1 MISKSYMLDFLF
13 KNPKKQGGIWKYADF
28 YAEKIGE
35 KDRLILGDGNTPL
48 EENRSINNILGIE
61 HLYFKRED
69 KNECGSLKG
78 RSLAYQ
84 ISLAKE
90 RGFKN
95 ITISTSGNAG
105 IATAAYARKANMRAF
120 IFISPDTDEA
130 KVADI
135 QKYNPIT
142 IKSKRAIRLAN
153 YVAAKYTMPNLRPS
167 LDDDSIEGFKSI
179 AFEIT
184 DEVGDVDAVFT
195 FVTSGSSFIGM
206 YRGFEKYFAM
216 EKNRKIPKM
225 YAVQSGEIFS
235 IAEEFDENRDNINSI
250 NNPNEDEESR
260 AGRLGVKNT
269 ARKKEVLDIIKK
281 TGGRGVY
288 VSAEEI
294 TEARNILES
303 KGVQTSPE
311 GCASLAGFIKTQDK
325 EKFEKAAC
333 IFSGK
338 LRKTGVR
345 VDETKIYSAENF
357 KEVDEIVKNY
367 IR

>member
-1 MISKSYMLDFLF
+1 MLDFLF

-28 YAEKIGE
+28 YAEKIE
-35 KDRLILGDGNTPL
+35 KKNRLILGDGDTPL
-48 EENRSINNILGIE
+48 EENRSLNNILGIE
-61 HLYFKRED
+61 HLYLKRED

-90 RGFKN
+90 RGFKD

-105 IATAAYARKANMRAF
+105 ISAAAYAKKANMRAF
-120 IFISPDTDEA
+120 IFISPDTEIA
-130 KVADI
+130 KIADI
-135 QKYNPIT
+135 QKYDPII
-142 IKSKRAIRLAN
+142 IKSKRAIRFAN
-153 YVAAKYTMPNLRPS
+153 YVAAKYKFPNLRPS

-179 AFEIT
+179 ASEIA
-184 DEVGDVDAVFT
+184 EEAGDVDAVFT

-250 NNPNEDEESR
+250 NNSNEDKDLR

-269 ARKKEVLDIIKK
+269 ARKKEILDIIKK
-281 TGGRGVY
+281 TGGIGIY
-288 VSAEEI
+288 ASAEEI
-294 TEARNILES
+294 TKARNILES
-303 KGVQTSPE
+303 KGIRTSPE

-325 EKFEKAAC
+325 EKFEKAVC

-338 LRKTGVR
+338 LRKAGSR

-357 KEVDEIVKNY
+357 EEVDEILKNF
-367 IR
+367 IS